1 MDERTSHKI
10 FLENRNWEGVSQ
22 FWRFVLN
29 SKNHSDIFPT
39 NNDEHDNET
48 GYGITQLNDIHKIG
62 RNEYTSSDP
71 RYKKKTFAMRIGY
84 DGAKYQGLFHI
95 NVQQSH
101 YLL

>member
-1 MDERTSHKI
+1 MSEQVIKYFLRIETGREYLSFGDLYWIQRTI
-10 FLENRNWEGVSQ
+10 L
-22 FWRFVLN
+22 
-29 SKNHSDIFPT
+29 IY
-39 NNDEHDNET
+39 DEHDNET